1 MPWRPGKSPVSTN
14 VLKPPTPTRSPAA
27 ESVATPA
34 LGSPNPLV
42 RSRDISVGGIS
53 LSTQIGN
60 SIDPWV
66 PTLQFGGASVGITYS
81 QQIGFA
87 FNFGKLIVA
96 MFQLVLTSKGSST
109 GTATIAGLPV
119 LALNVNPPI
128 TNFVQNLLPITY
140 ANMTATSAT
149 FAVGI
154 PGGTNIAGL
163 SKVGNGGAGNIVM
176 ADTDFTN
183 TSQIGGTILYI
194 TQ

>member
-1 MPWRPGKSPVSTN
+1 MAWRPGKSPVSSN

-60 SIDPWV
+60 SIDPWT
-66 PTLQFGGASVGITYS
+66 PQLQFGGASVGITYS

-87 FNFGKLIVA
+87 FNFGKLIMA

-109 GTATIAGLPV
+109 GNATIAGLPV
-119 LALNVNPPI
+119 LALNVSPPV
-128 TNFVQNLLPITY
+128 TNFVQNYFPITY
-140 ANMTATSAT
+140 ANMASSTAVYT
-149 FAVGI
+149 VGI
-154 PGGTNIAGL
+154 AGGTNVANL
-163 SKVGNGGAGNIVM
+163 FKVGGVTNAN
-176 ADTDFTN
+176 ATDSDFTN